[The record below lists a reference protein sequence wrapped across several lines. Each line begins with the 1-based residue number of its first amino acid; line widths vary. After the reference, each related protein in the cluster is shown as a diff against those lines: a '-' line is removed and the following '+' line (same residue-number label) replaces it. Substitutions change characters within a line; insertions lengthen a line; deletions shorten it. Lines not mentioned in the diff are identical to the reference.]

1 MDQTSMGLLDLS
13 WYFMG
18 TSNAKRSQSDER
30 PVLRFLISDLLKWK
44 VIVLFMQ
51 NDLDVCFQHKVEF
64 LEEDYNFYIQLSRH
78 KIQFY

>member
-1 MDQTSMGLLDLS
+1 
-13 WYFMG
+13 
-18 TSNAKRSQSDER
+18 
-30 PVLRFLISDLLKWK
+30 
-44 VIVLFMQ
+44 MQ